1 MGMLC
6 DILKKFKEKKS
17 MAYTPALPNRFDEA
31 LIPFKVRQRYFEEY
45 LGLSPLTVF
54 MGTSASDAIQVF
66 ETQNGEGLSYRV
78 SFRKDLNYETPVI
91 GFDQAAGAEQ
101 PIEIFEDEIKMNIQR
116 FVDMLMGVPLTR
128 KMTPLDVY
136 EAMRP
141 LLMNAQ
147 RRNLVKS
154 VLDSGTIGLY
164 TPTGGGNGPQK
175 DRVVYGGVNYNAK
188 IHTAVGTMTG
198 ATYDK
203 SGLSV
208 AHLRQLKS
216 MAING
221 GTAFEKE
228 SRIKPMELRT
238 KKGFPEELY
247 VYLMDTDSYVSL
259 SKDPEWKDFV
269 YRGVIQSKDQ
279 PEGLSGAR
287 YRGQVEGIMV
297 YECPELSRYRV
308 TNTHVAAWNML
319 LGAQAFGLCWA
330 QRPWFEMEQRDF
342 NLNVAMAVCEIR
354 GQKALMFPSFQ
365 DNAKLV
371 ERGII
376 HSFVQIA

>member
-1 MGMLC
+1 
-6 DILKKFKEKKS
+6 
-17 MAYTPALPNRFDEA
+17 MAYTPALPNAFDES
-31 LIPFKVRQRYFEEY
+31 LIPFKVRNRYFEEY
-45 LGLSPLTVF
+45 IGLSPLTFF
-54 MGTSASDAIQVF
+54 MGTSPSSAIQVF

-78 SFRKDLNYETPVI
+78 SFRKDLNYEKPVI

-101 PIEIFEDEIKMNIQR
+101 PIEIFEDEIKMNLQR
-116 FVDMLMGVPLTR
+116 FVDMVMGVALVR
-128 KMTPLDVY
+128 KMTPLEVLQ
-136 EAMRP
+136 ALRP

-147 RRNLVKS
+147 QRNLVKS
-154 VLDSGTIGLY
+154 ILDSATTGLY
-164 TPTGGGNGPQK
+164 TPTVGGDGPQK

-188 IHTAVGTMTG
+188 IHAAVGTMTG

-208 AHLRQLKS
+208 AHLRKLKS

-221 GTAFEKE
+221 GTEFEKE

-297 YECPELSRYRV
+297 YECP
-308 TNTHVAAWNML
+308 
-319 LGAQAFGLCWA
+319 
-330 QRPWFEMEQRDF
+330 
-342 NLNVAMAVCEIR
+342 
-354 GQKALMFPSFQ
+354 
-365 DNAKLV
+365 
-371 ERGII
+371 
-376 HSFVQIA
+376 